1 MIRKMLEVL
10 GRRMEEQNE
19 KLEVFLQS
27 WKYKNQTEL
36 KNTITEIKNTLEVI
50 NCRLDDTEELADRIM
65 EISEGE

>member
-36 KNTITEIKNTLEVI
+36 KNTITEIKNILEGI
-50 NCRLDDTEELADRIM
+50 NSWLDDTKEWKN
-65 EISEGE
+65 